1 VKTRADH
8 RTLLLRMHR
17 GHEPSAERLWALL
30 APRLLAYA
38 RATLARDQ
46 RSCAEDVVQ
55 GVFLTVL
62 ARPRRELRGIE
73 DVTAWMFRLTRNAA
87 LNHARGER
95 REQDRRNQARVE
107 PGVPAVADDLPDVV
121 RAASGLSDAQ
131 RDVVLLR
138 HIGGLTLEQVGM
150 ALGVNRN
157 TVASRERAGLAAM
170 RAVLGNEW
178 GHEMEASHA
187 GA

>member
-1 VKTRADH
+1 MADL

-30 APRLLAYA
+30 APRLRAYA
-38 RATLARDQ
+38 RAVLPGDQ
-46 RSCAEDVVQ
+46 RDSGEDVVQ

-62 ARPRRELRGIE
+62 GRSRRELRGVE

-95 REQDRRNQARVE
+95 RERDRMSRTPAERDE
-107 PGVPAVADDLPDVV
+107 RPGVRDIPDVV
-121 RAASGLSDAQ
+121 RAAWGLSDAQ

-138 HIGGLTLEQVGM
+138 HVGGLTLEQVGV
-150 ALGVNRN
+150 ALGVNRS

-170 RAVLGNEW
+170 RAVLGGEW